1 MILYDGSSMCHIGR
15 AKMSGEVKKYVWGMV
30 LEKRDLE
37 GVTEV
42 SFRNRKKAEAA
53 VVSGHALTQMCRNNG
68 YY

>member
-1 MILYDGSSMCHIGR
+1 
-15 AKMSGEVKKYVWGMV
+15 MSGEVKKYVWGMV